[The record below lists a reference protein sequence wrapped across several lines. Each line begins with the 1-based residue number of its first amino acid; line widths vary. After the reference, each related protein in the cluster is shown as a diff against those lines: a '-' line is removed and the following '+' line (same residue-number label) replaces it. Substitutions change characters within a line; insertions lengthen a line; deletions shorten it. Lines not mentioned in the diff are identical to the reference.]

1 MNIGKYIFAQVI
13 SILPKYEFDK
23 SVAKF
28 GGDYKVQDF
37 TCWSQFLCM
46 MFGQLTARRS
56 LSDTVIC
63 LNAHAQKLYH
73 IGIKNKVAKST
84 FSYAN
89 ETRNWKIY
97 EDFAHKLIARLIAD
111 DNGKPKQCKA
121 YAIDSTTIDLCL
133 NIFWWASFR
142 KKKAAIKLHTMIDLD
157 GDIPT
162 FIHITNGKV
171 QDVLILDYIAFEAG
185 AFYIIDRGY
194 FDFARLFSI
203 TNSGAFFVTRT
214 KRGVVFERI
223 YSNTVDKTTGVIY
236 DQVIKTANN
245 GYHNHLRRVKYHDSI
260 TNKTL
265 VFLTNNFEISAL
277 EVAMLYKK
285 RWQIELF
292 FKWIKQH
299 LKVKSF
305 WGQSENAVRVQIW
318 IAICA
323 YLTIALLKKELKL
336 GPSIYEILQIISISP
351 FDKTNINQLL
361 TKPDYTN
368 PPPHTDLPLFINNL

>member
-1 MNIGKYIFAQVI
+1 MNTGKYIFSQVI

-56 LSDTVIC
+56 LRDTVIC
-63 LNAHAQKLYH
+63 LNAHTQKLYH
-73 IGIKNKVAKST
+73 IGLKNKVSKST
-84 FSYAN
+84 LAHAN
-89 ETRNWKIY
+89 ESRDWKIY
-97 EDFAHKLIARLIAD
+97 EDFAHKLIAKLVAD
-111 DNGKPKQCKA
+111 KNSKCKQRKA

-133 NIFWWASFR
+133 NVFWWASFR

-171 QDVLILDYIAFEAG
+171 QDVLILDYIAFEVG
-185 AFYIIDRGY
+185 AFYVIDRGY
-194 FDFARLFSI
+194 FDFNRLFSI
-203 TNSGAFFVTRT
+203 TSSAAFFVTRT
-214 KRGVVFERI
+214 KRGMIFERI
-223 YSNTVDKTTGVIY
+223 YSKPVDKTTGVIY
-236 DQVIKTANN
+236 DQVVKTANS
-245 GYHNHLRRVKYHDSI
+245 GYRSQLRRVKYFDKER
-260 TNKTL
+260 NKKL
-265 VFLTNNFEISAL
+265 IFLTNNFEITAL

-292 FKWIKQH
+292 FKWIKQN
-299 LKVKSF
+299 LKIKSF

-318 IAICA
+318 IAICT
-323 YLTIALLKKELKL
+323 YLLVALLKKELKIKL
-336 GPSIYEILQIISISP
+336 SVYKILQIISVSP
-351 FDKTNINQLL
+351 FDKTNIYQLL
-361 TKPDYTN
+361 TEKHTT
-368 PPPHTDLPLFINNL
+368 PPSQQQELPL